1 MDNLDLYNKVKQ
13 PPKDALKQI
22 GAGRLKGMTD
32 INPQW
37 RYHALTEHLGPCG
50 IGWKYQI
57 VKLWM
62 DNGTEGQVI
71 AWAEI
76 ALHIKVDGAW
86 SEAIPGIG
94 GSTFI
99 AKEKSGLHTS
109 DEAYKMA
116 VTDALSVACKMVG
129 IGADIYAGKWDGS
142 KYNDKAESANDTAK
156 SKPDNNS
163 YSKKTPEGD
172 ILEKIRCTDGPQKGK
187 DVAKVYCQKSCP
199 SREGCPDWEV
209 KNKSSE
215 GYNSSK
221 IPDDEIPF

>member
-1 MDNLDLYNKVKQ
+1 MSNLDLYNKVKQ

-37 RYHALTEHLGPCG
+37 RYQALTEHLGLCG

-57 VKLWM
+57 IRLWM

-76 ALHIKVDGAW
+76 ALYIKFESVW
-86 SEAIPGIG
+86 SDAIPGIG

-116 VTDALSVACKMVG
+116 VTDALSVACKMIG

-142 KYNDKAESANDTAK
+142 KYADEKSETPNLSKQVGEKKPPLNQMLQDKV
-156 SKPDNNS
+156 PC
-163 YSKKTPEGD
+163 PEG
-172 ILEKIRCTDGPQKGK
+172 KGENNMVSPK
-187 DVAKVYCQKSCP
+187 YCNKGCEFKAKCP
-199 SREGCPDWEV
+199 TWY
-209 KNKSSE
+209 SSE
-215 GYNSSK
+215 NE
-221 IPDDEIPF
+221 IPLDEIPI